1 MVCATV
7 PVCRSLVGSVRNSH
21 RCVHLLQF
29 LAGYSGLS
37 RIHMTCLVESYYHC
51 VCVSSFGAKSVL
63 SNAARSLVSV
73 SSSMYCMCHSGLFRV
88 TVHCTICFVAAR
100 AASILV
106 AWVFSFL
113 FGSGMVALHLLF
125 AIFYVYPC
133 VWSICETVVFFPAF
147 CVPSFHF
154 CPLGMFLCPFTLVIQ
169 FPCYQAEE
177 CDRVV
182 PW

>member
-1 MVCATV
+1 
-7 PVCRSLVGSVRNSH
+7 
-21 RCVHLLQF
+21 
-29 LAGYSGLS
+29 
-37 RIHMTCLVESYYHC
+37 MTCLVESYYHC

-125 AIFYVYPC
+125 AIFYVYRVYGPSARPLSSFPHFVSLLSTFVPLEC
-133 VWSICETVVFFPAF
+133 FFAR
-147 CVPSFHF
+147 S
-154 CPLGMFLCPFTLVIQ
+154 L
-169 FPCYQAEE
+169 
-177 CDRVV
+177 
-182 PW
+182 W